1 MIKNNNYYRLKKQEF
16 IKKYQLFVLEKI
28 KNNWAATDILK
39 KIDAEDLSNRQIKD
53 YIYEIS
59 DKYKL
64 RTLLY
69 NNSKKMTNNNLFEK
83 NKKEMQ
89 RVNLIFNTNL
99 DYIINSIQNG
109 ANGIQISKTL
119 KIGICQIE
127 NRLKDKL
134 PEYYLKLKQNN
145 SFKKSQSLK
154 NFHQKKRE
162 ISYLNYKQ
170 KILQFIKSNNFN
182 VCKSDI
188 EKEFGK
194 NSQID
199 DILINEGLYNI
210 VKNVGLEKIK
220 KSALQNSKCGAEK
233 IKKLAKE
240 KRENFIKKY
249 EQRFLKLLIEQQYS
263 KSLIQKDAASLNI
276 PLVVVQNLWEKY
288 KDKSCKWENSKI
300 YKNPMFGKQ
309 PSIDAGIGS
318 SGWIFYQNKKIF
330 FRSSLQCQIY
340 CYLLVSGIQFELSK
354 HKIPYI
360 LQGKERVYFPDIN
373 IENTIFQI
381 KPKALITININKIK
395 FEYAKKYCQKYHLKF
410 GIITEET
417 YPIFTQQINNFVMHL
432 FKTNALKFTNE
443 KSKIKFL
450 KSRKY
455 YERSNC
461 SNQSS

>member
-1 MIKNNNYYRLKKQEF
+1 MIKNNNYYCLKKQEF

-288 KDKSCKWENSKI
+288 KDKSCKWENSKY
-300 YKNPMFGKQ
+300 YKNPMYGKQ
-309 PSIDAGIGS
+309 PSLKAGIGS
-318 SGWIFYQNKKIF
+318 SGWIMIENRKIF
-330 FRSSLQCQIY
+330 FRSTLQCQIY
-340 CYLLVSGIQFELSK
+340 CYLLMNDIEFQLSK
-354 HKIPYI
+354 HKIPYWFE
-360 LQGKERVYFPDIN
+360 GKVRNYFPDIN
-373 IENTIFQI
+373 IGKTIFQI
-381 KPKALITININKIK
+381 KPKGLINLKQNLAK
-395 FEYAKKYCQKYHLKF
+395 FQAARIYCKKHYLEF
-410 GIITEET
+410 GVLTQQN
-417 YPIFTQQINNFVMHL
+417 YPIYERNVNEYIS
-432 FKTNALKFTNE
+432 ALVNEKAIIFTNE
-443 KSKIKFL
+443 RSKLKFINA
-450 KSRKY
+450 RKE
-455 YERSNC
+455 YERTSYTN
-461 SNQSS
+461 